1 MTRRGGRTMTQE
13 MVDMVVTFMDDEDP
27 RAALR
32 GGAELRRGVKRR
44 EAVLVRRAR
53 SAGLSWAEIAHE
65 LGVSRQAVHRKY
77 GGSRF
82 ERARST

>member
-1 MTRRGGRTMTQE
+1 MAQELVE
-13 MVDMVVTFMDDEDP
+13 MVVAFMDDEDP

-32 GGAELRRGVKRR
+32 GGAELRRGVERR
-44 EAVLVRRAR
+44 EAVVVRRAR
-53 SAGLSWAEIAHE
+53 AVGLSWAEIAEE

-82 ERARST
+82 ERG